1 MLITKRIDLGEYIVE
16 IEYDDETGAI
26 EVTVLDELEGVIESI
41 TITNAEESDDGEDD
55 NDDNKDG
62 FNDFN
67 FSPN

>member
-41 TITNAEESDDGEDD
+41 TITNAEESDDGELDIVTG
-55 NDDNKDG
+55 KQIG
-62 FNDFN
+62 RAHV
-67 FSPN
+67 